1 MAIRY
6 AFCTFSKFKKGGG
19 GTFHPNW
26 VTERERGMYK
36 MFLIYVIF
44 TLLRELWAL
53 TCESHEPMAS
63 RKAGLWPDWSVKKT
77 FCTRLSGGN
86 VTSTYAYCTKVRFN
100 RTVYGFWL
108 VASYPSFLGF
118 FFLKTWAANKPN
130 IKKICFLNSS
140 ASRGDFFSLSFRNGL
155 LNWSIE
161 L

>member
-6 AFCTFSKFKKGGG
+6 AFCTFSKFKKGGKK
-19 GTFHPNW
+19 TFHPNW

-118 FFLKTWAANKPN
+118 FFLKNLSSEQTEHKENMFFKLECITWW
-130 IKKICFLNSS
+130 F
-140 ASRGDFFSLSFRNGL
+140 FFSLFQK
-155 LNWSIE
+155 WIT
-161 L
+161 